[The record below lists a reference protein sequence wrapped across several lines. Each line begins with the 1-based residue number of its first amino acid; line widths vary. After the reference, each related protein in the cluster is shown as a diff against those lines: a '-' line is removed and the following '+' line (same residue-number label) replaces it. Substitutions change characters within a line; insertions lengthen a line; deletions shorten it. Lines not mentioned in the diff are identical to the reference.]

1 MSILLYKLPR
11 LIVELL
17 PSTESHHVRL
27 MWLSMISSCLESV
40 LLTSSSVYTYRMRDS
55 IGYNFQYLPVF
66 GLRCPVLLRLI
77 VASLRSIRRV
87 SKSSLIT
94 RNF

>member
-1 MSILLYKLPR
+1 MSILLYKLPE

-40 LLTSSSVYTYRMRDS
+40 LLTSSSVYTTVCVIPS
-55 IGYNFQYLPVF
+55 GITSQYLPVF
-66 GLRCPVLLRLI
+66 GLRYPVLLRLI
-77 VASLRSIRRV
+77 VASLRSIRR
-87 SKSSLIT
+87 KC
-94 RNF
+94 RNLLDN

>member
-40 LLTSSSVYTYRMRDS
+40 LLTSSSVYTTVCVIPSGITSSIYRFS
-55 IGYNFQYLPVF
+55 VCANW
-66 GLRCPVLLRLI
+66 VLLRLI

-87 SKSSLIT
+87 SNLLD
-94 RNF
+94 N

>member
-40 LLTSSSVYTYRMRDS
+40 LLTSSSVHYRMRDS

-66 GLRCPVLLRLI
+66 GLRYPVLLRLI

-87 SKSSLIT
+87 SKSS
-94 RNF
+94 